1 MTGCESANALANDAD
16 VVLAVGSQLE
26 DFTTGSWTV
35 FQDPD
40 VRIVGLNAARF
51 DAHKRRS
58 LPLVADAREGLLE
71 LDAALGAWR
80 TTGDWTERA
89 ASLRIEYHAYIDKI
103 AAPTDAGGSGKSEV
117 VTYAQ
122 VVGAVDRN
130 KRPGDYALAAAG
142 GLPGEVNNGWR
153 ADEINSFD
161 CEYGSRAWATRSP
174 ADGAPR
180 WRCLTARSSS
190 SSATARR

>member
-1 MTGCESANALANDAD
+1 VTGCESANALANDAD
-16 VVLAVGSQLE
+16 VVLAVGSRLE

-89 ASLRIEYHAYIDKI
+89 ASLRIEYHAYIYKI
-103 AAPTDAGGSGKSEV
+103 AAPTDAGGSGKSEWSPTPRSSAPSTATNDP
-117 VTYAQ
+117 VT
-122 VVGAVDRN
+122 
-130 KRPGDYALAAAG
+130 
-142 GLPGEVNNGWR
+142 
-153 ADEINSFD
+153 
-161 CEYGSRAWATRSP
+161 TRSP
-174 ADGAPR
+174 RPAGSP
-180 WRCLTARSSS
+180 ARST
-190 SSATARR
+190 TAGVPMRSTASTVSMGLVHGLRDLRRMGRQDGDA